1 MRGSIHLPVVIN
13 HQHDHSNKIAFNIKQ
28 FIYFQSGVNYEH
40 MLFLLVAYS
49 NKIEVFHAI
58 TFHICLLMISTPL
71 EYLLYS
77 TLMYF
82 I

>member
-13 HQHDHSNKIAFNIKQ
+13 HDHSNKIAFNIKQ